1 MPYDIFLLDLDQ
13 KVLTKSLPH
22 IFLVLNLTLNDLSIA
37 SYFLVMLTENLLVVI
52 VALSELIFIL
62 FAGDIGAAPSV
73 ILMQL
78 LLVQIEACLAD
89 NVIFRCICSHLVEKE
104 RKYLPFL
111 VHTVMFGAI

>member
-1 MPYDIFLLDLDQ
+1 M
-13 KVLTKSLPH
+13 
-22 IFLVLNLTLNDLSIA
+22 
-37 SYFLVMLTENLLVVI
+37 
-52 VALSELIFIL
+52 ALSKLVFIL

-104 RKYLPFL
+104 RKDLTFL
-111 VHTVMFGAI
+111 VHTVRFRAI